1 MESIINRLWV
11 IHPIEGTNTAAL
23 ITKGRYT
30 VTPPICESV
39 AEHIAALHNNHIIE
53 QGIEESEDD

>member
-23 ITKGRYT
+23 
-30 VTPPICESV
+30 
-39 AEHIAALHNNHIIE
+39 HNNHIIE